1 MRVRIIPRWGELQLQ
16 AEEKGARLVSVAPA
30 DPTGVDMARVA
41 SAMRAIDEVS
51 AGRLALPAAE
61 EAITAISHAPPAP
74 TWLFTLAAAAGA
86 AALSV
91 LFGVEHLAAVALI
104 VASAAVGAVLRRTL
118 AQYSTNPLL
127 QPLCAALLAGIIGAL
142 AVRYELSSSL
152 RLVAVC
158 PCMIDTAEIYF
169 SERVVGD
176 CLRAGPIRAVI
187 ASKFL
192 PFPGRTSPR
201 RLMSA
206 LDGSLARLGL
216 KTIDLYYVHYP
227 LPLIDVGV
235 FAEGLVEAVKSG
247 KARAVGVANFN
258 ADQMRRIA
266 DHLARAGVP
275 LAANQVN
282 YSLLRRA
289 AETNGVLEA
298 CRELDVALVAYF
310 PLASG
315 RLTQPSDSMGTK
327 ALLTCLADIA
337 RTHDASIS
345 QVALNWLL
353 ARDSRV
359 IPIPG
364 ATKPH
369 HARANLD
376 ALGWRLSE
384 TEFDAIDRASAKRG
398 T

>member
-1 MRVRIIPRWGELQLQ
+1 M
-16 AEEKGARLVSVAPA
+16 AA
-30 DPTGVDMARVA
+30 DHVTRPLGRTGIDVLPLGIGTNKWR
-41 SAMRAIDEVS
+41 RAD
-51 AGRLALPAAE
+51 RK
-61 EAITAISHAPPAP
+61 
-74 TWLFTLAAAAGA
+74 
-86 AALSV
+86 
-91 LFGVEHLAAVALI
+91 
-104 VASAAVGAVLRRTL
+104 AVLETYRTIHD
-118 AQYSTNPLL
+118 
-127 QPLCAALLAGIIGAL
+127 AG
-142 AVRYELSSSL
+142 
-152 RLVAVC
+152 

-169 SERVVGD
+169 SERVVGN
-176 CLRAGPIRAVI
+176 CLRAGPTRAVI
-187 ASKFL
+187 ASKFP

-216 KTIDLYYVHYP
+216 PTIDLYYVHYP
-227 LPLIDVGV
+227 LPFIDVGV

-258 ADQMRRIA
+258 ADQMRIA

-315 RLTQPSDSMGTK
+315 RLAQPPDSMGTK
-327 ALLTCLADIA
+327 ALLTCLAEIA
-337 RTHDASIS
+337 RSHDASIS

-353 ARDSRV
+353 ARDSHV

-369 HARANLD
+369 HARTNLD

-384 TEFDAIDRASAKRG
+384 TEFDAIDRASAKSG
-398 T
+398 

>member
-1 MRVRIIPRWGELQLQ
+1 M
-16 AEEKGARLVSVAPA
+16 PA
-30 DPTGVDMARVA
+30 DHDTRPLGRTGIHVLPLGIGTNKWR
-41 SAMRAIDEVS
+41 RAD
-51 AGRLALPAAE
+51 P
-61 EAITAISHAPPAP
+61 
-74 TWLFTLAAAAGA
+74 
-86 AALSV
+86 
-91 LFGVEHLAAVALI
+91 
-104 VASAAVGAVLRRTL
+104 GAVSETYR
-118 AQYSTNPLL
+118 AVHD
-127 QPLCAALLAGIIGAL
+127 AG
-142 AVRYELSSSL
+142 
-152 RLVAVC
+152 

-176 CLRAGPIRAVI
+176 CLRAGRASAVI

-235 FAEGLVEAVKSG
+235 FAEGLIEAVRSG

-282 YSLLRRA
+282 YSLLQRA

-315 RLTQPSDSMGTK
+315 RLTQSSDGISTK
-327 ALLTCLADIA
+327 ALLTCLDDIA
-337 RTHDASIS
+337 RMHNASIS

-353 ARDSRV
+353 TRDSHV

-364 ATKPH
+364 ATKPD

-384 TEFDAIDRASAKRG
+384 AEFDAIDRASVKRG

>member
-1 MRVRIIPRWGELQLQ
+1 
-16 AEEKGARLVSVAPA
+16 
-30 DPTGVDMARVA
+30 
-41 SAMRAIDEVS
+41 
-51 AGRLALPAAE
+51 
-61 EAITAISHAPPAP
+61 
-74 TWLFTLAAAAGA
+74 
-86 AALSV
+86 
-91 LFGVEHLAAVALI
+91 
-104 VASAAVGAVLRRTL
+104 
-118 AQYSTNPLL
+118 
-127 QPLCAALLAGIIGAL
+127 
-142 AVRYELSSSL
+142 
-152 RLVAVC
+152 
-158 PCMIDTAEIYF
+158 
-169 SERVVGD
+169 
-176 CLRAGPIRAVI
+176 
-187 ASKFL
+187 
-192 PFPGRTSPR
+192 
-201 RLMSA
+201 
-206 LDGSLARLGL
+206 
-216 KTIDLYYVHYP
+216 
-227 LPLIDVGV
+227 LIDVGV

-266 DHLARAGVP
+266 DHLAREGVP

-337 RTHDASIS
+337 RAHDASIS

-384 TEFDAIDRASAKRG
+384 TEFDAIDRASAQRG

>member
-1 MRVRIIPRWGELQLQ
+1 M
-16 AEEKGARLVSVAPA
+16 PA
-30 DPTGVDMARVA
+30 DDDTRPLGRTGVHVLPLGIGTNKWR
-41 SAMRAIDEVS
+41 RAD
-51 AGRLALPAAE
+51 R
-61 EAITAISHAPPAP
+61 
-74 TWLFTLAAAAGA
+74 
-86 AALSV
+86 
-91 LFGVEHLAAVALI
+91 AAVLETY
-104 VASAAVGAVLRRTL
+104 RTV
-118 AQYSTNPLL
+118 ND
-127 QPLCAALLAGIIGAL
+127 AG
-142 AVRYELSSSL
+142 S
-152 RLVAVC
+152 
-158 PCMIDTAEIYF
+158 CMFDTAEIYF

-176 CLRAGPIRAVI
+176 CLRAGPTRAVI

-216 KTIDLYYVHYP
+216 ETIDLYYVHYP
-227 LPLIDVGV
+227 LPLIDVRV

-247 KARAVGVANFN
+247 KARAVGVANFK

-266 DHLARAGVP
+266 DHLSRDGIP

-282 YSLLRRA
+282 YSLLRRE

-315 RLTQPSDSMGTK
+315 GLARPSDSTGTN

-337 RTHDASIS
+337 RAHDAGIS

-353 ARDSRV
+353 ARDSHV

-369 HARANLD
+369 HARDNLD
-376 ALGWRLSE
+376 ALGWRLNE
-384 TEFDAIDRASAKRG
+384 AEFDAIDRASAMSG
-398 T
+398 P